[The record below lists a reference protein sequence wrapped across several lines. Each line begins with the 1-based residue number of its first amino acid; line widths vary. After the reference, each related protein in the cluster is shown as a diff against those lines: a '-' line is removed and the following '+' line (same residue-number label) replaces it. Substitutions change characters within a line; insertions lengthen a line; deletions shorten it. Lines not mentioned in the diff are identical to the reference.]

1 MSVLS
6 GMMNYDAAGKAAEA
20 QKESAQ
26 DSADMQYKMYMQ
38 GREDTAP
45 WRAAGANALS
55 TLQSKINAGPGD
67 FRKDPGYDF
76 RLREGQRGLE
86 ASNAARGGI
95 GGGRMAKEM
104 TRYGQDYA
112 SNEYQNYLNR
122 YYQSLTPLQS
132 LAGVGQTS
140 AAQGAQNALQTGL
153 GMGLSA
159 MYGGNAAAGG
169 YINQANA
176 ITGAGQSGL
185 NTYLA
190 WKNSQT
196 QNPYKAPNV
205 GATPGQNYSQD
216 YGLDSVDQIY

>member
-1 MSVLS
+1 MSVVS
-6 GMMNYDAAGKAAEA
+6 GIVGAGASIYGASEQAYAAEKAAGL
-20 QKESAQ
+20 
-26 DSADMQYKMYMQ
+26 QYKMYMQ

-112 SNEYQNYLNR
+112 SNEYQNYLNQ

-140 AAQGAQNALQTGL
+140 AGQTANAGLATGQIMGQAYQNA
-153 GMGLSA
+153 
-159 MYGGNAAAGG
+159 GNAMAGG
-169 YINQANA
+169 AINAANA
-176 ITGAGQSGL
+176 LSGASNSGL
-185 NTYLA
+185 NSYLM
-190 WKNSQT
+190 WKNL
-196 QNPYKAPNV
+196 NNAPAV
-205 GATPGQNYSQD
+205 TTAMAAKTRVAGF
-216 YGLDSVDQIY
+216 